1 MIFILLNMEKNAT
14 IPDFRRFSQNL
25 VLSVDEHAV
34 FEEIFDFSF
43 A

>member
-1 MIFILLNMEKNAT
+1 MCTLIVV
-14 IPDFRRFSQNL
+14 PDFRRFSQNL
-25 VLSVDEHAV
+25 VLSVDEQAV